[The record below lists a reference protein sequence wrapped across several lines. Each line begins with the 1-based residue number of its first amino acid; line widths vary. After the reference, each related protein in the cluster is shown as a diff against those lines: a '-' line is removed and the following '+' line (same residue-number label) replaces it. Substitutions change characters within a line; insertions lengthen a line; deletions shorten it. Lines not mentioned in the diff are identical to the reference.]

1 MDMTSDVD
9 LDLSAAWRVL
19 DRQPFSA
26 TLGTRIDAFGPDRAL
41 LELAVRD
48 DLRQQHG
55 FVPGGVV
62 SYLVDSAITLAAG
75 TALGPDIVTSDFA
88 VEYVLPAGV
97 GLLRVEATV
106 VQAGPR
112 TLWCVVR

>member
-1 MDMTSDVD
+1 M
-9 LDLSAAWRVL
+9 SAAWRVP

-26 TLGTRIDAFGPDRAL
+26 TLGTRIDAFGPDRGL

-75 TALGPDIVTSDFA
+75 TALGPYIVTSDFA

-97 GLLRVEATV
+97 GLLRVEAAV